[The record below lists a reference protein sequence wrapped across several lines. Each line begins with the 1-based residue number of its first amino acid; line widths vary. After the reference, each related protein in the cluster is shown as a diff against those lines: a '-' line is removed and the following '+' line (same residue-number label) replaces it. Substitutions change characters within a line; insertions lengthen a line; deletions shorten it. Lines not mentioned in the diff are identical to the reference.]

1 MKATIL
7 KMNLNETGAEAKLV
21 KHREKLEK
29 LFDSKNALNY
39 DEILIVTDLNQ
50 HREWL

>member
-1 MKATIL
+1 
-7 KMNLNETGAEAKLV
+7 MNLNETGAEVKLV